1 MTAHFT
7 HLNKFS
13 ENRFGRNTIC
23 DTEVSLTCNTCKTH
37 THTLFFSVIEFR
49 DRASL
54 VHWMSATSLMNHIH
68 W

>member
-1 MTAHFT
+1 MTAYFT

-13 ENRFGRNTIC
+13 ENMFGRNTIC
-23 DTEVSLTCNTCKTH
+23 DTEVSLTCYTFNTH
-37 THTLFFSVIEFR
+37 AVPFH